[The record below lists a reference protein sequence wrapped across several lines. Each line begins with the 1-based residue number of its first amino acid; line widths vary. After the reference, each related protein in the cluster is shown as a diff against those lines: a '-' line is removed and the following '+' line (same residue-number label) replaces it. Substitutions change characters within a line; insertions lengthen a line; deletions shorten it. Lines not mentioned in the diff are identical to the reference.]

1 MTAVV
6 GRSGTPAG
14 TASETAGSSA
24 KQLAAVSSHSA
35 STRTAEQP
43 RSWAPTVIFAV

>member
-6 GRSGTPAG
+6 ALAGTPAG
-14 TASETAGSSA
+14 TASEAAGSSA

-35 STRTAEQP
+35 STSTAEQP
-43 RSWAPTVIFAV
+43 RSWAPTVICAV